1 MQTMEVSLQEVRCGS
16 KKALRGPSSRGLCK
30 IVRQWFY
37 WHTQIMT
44 NTTIPKHRSLNAL
57 KLHFCFPESH
67 EWSNRAPCVSL
78 PTPEITVQI
87 QTLLA
92 PCCVR
97 EIGRQFLSFLN
108 LLARKIELSPMIQR
122 GTRTSTIGFLLRIT
136 ISKYYIILLY
146 DIAKPSGRFLGA
158 SPFFDMTVLWS
169 TLCVTLMFNK
179 VKSTLTA
186 TDVVL
191 STIPSWMDTIPFG
204 GINIRKNQL
213 FGCSQGVPSC

>member
-44 NTTIPKHRSLNAL
+44 NTTIPKHRSLKAL

-146 DIAKPSGRFLGA
+146 DIAKPPGRFLGA
-158 SPFFDMTVLWS
+158 SDICVCIIIMILPERYIIIYIYTLLHYIILSNAIRIYIYINMMFF
-169 TLCVTLMFNK
+169 FK
-179 VKSTLTA
+179 Y
-186 TDVVL
+186 
-191 STIPSWMDTIPFG
+191 
-204 GINIRKNQL
+204 
-213 FGCSQGVPSC
+213 